1 MVDAAARW
9 PIHVA
14 LAWVLTRDQIF
25 TEAALANDFSPH
37 LSSNDWKSFDEVD
50 VAWTALFSAIIKNR
64 IALWGLAYD
73 ASNQCPS
80 PPRRITKKLL
90 EGLDWESNGESPRL
104 APAYVEKQ
112 SERTGGFGV
121 LEVDRAQVLSEFPIG
136 SSPLARS
143 TARLGSPQSPTGGGY
158 MALSAAAYWIATE
171 GGAKSFFIREITAWR
186 RGYEILVTQITNGD
200 IVAIGRQN
208 GERAPVPI
216 DGYNFS
222 GLRIRYPFQTR
233 PADPPFETAP
243 HLDCAGPAAPTD
255 WEAKYNDRLLR
266 KNGEVEFSHIEV
278 RKLDVLKVW
287 PFHAVPTTGRT
298 PAAFD
303 IIPDQPLKAQIR
315 ESARR
320 ALLLKYPN
328 GMIPKTTSTQTL
340 VNEIASTLSKGGI
353 TGGVSADTVARV
365 IGRKR

>member
-14 LAWVLTRDQIF
+14 LAWVLTRDRIF

-37 LSSNDWKSFDEVD
+37 LSSNEWKSFDEVD

-73 ASNQCPS
+73 ASNQCSS

-143 TARLGSPQSPTGGGY
+143 TARLGSPQSPAGGGY
-158 MALSAAAYWIATE
+158 MALSDAAYWIATE
-171 GGAKSFFIREITAWR
+171 GGTKSFFIREITAWR
-186 RGYEILVTQITNGD
+186 RGYEGLATQIKNGNV
-200 IVAIGRQN
+200 VAIGREN
-208 GERAPVPI
+208 GESMPVAI
-216 DGYNFS
+216 AGYSFS
-222 GLRIRYPFQTR
+222 GLRIRCPFETR

-255 WEAKYNDRLLR
+255 WEGKYNDRLLR

-287 PFHAVPTTGRT
+287 PFQIVDIPIA
-298 PAAFD
+298 AAFD
-303 IIPDQPLKAQIR
+303 EIPDQPLNASLR
-315 ESARR
+315 EAARR
-320 ALLLKYPN
+320 ALLLLYPN
-328 GMIPKTTSTQTL
+328 GKIPKNLSTQKL
-340 VNEIASTLSKGGI
+340 ANDIAPQLLKKDGLR
-353 TGGVSADTVARV
+353 GGVSADTVARV
-365 IGRKR
+365 IGRKK